1 MSCSWRKVKHLYKH
15 TGCRRLI
22 SDPVNDIDSRF
33 KYASGTTPSDELRK
47 SVNHKQC
54 VRVGGGVELI
64 TVHTRGHVQGTP
76 PPHTPTP
83 PCAVTRTCTHTWGF
97 AQPYTT
103 IVVMAQIEAM
113 QGAGATI
120 QIESGGSGVM
130 FTLKGVS
137 A

>member
-1 MSCSWRKVKHLYKH
+1 M
-15 TGCRRLI
+15 I
-22 SDPVNDIDSRF
+22 SDPVVDIDSGF

-76 PPHTPTP
+76 SPHTPAP
-83 PCAVTRTCTHTWGF
+83 PCAVTRTCMHTWGF
-97 AQPYTT
+97 AQPNTVTT
-103 IVVMAQIEAM
+103 IVVMAQIEDM
-113 QGAGATI
+113 RGAGATI
-120 QIESGGSGVM
+120 QFGSGGSGVM
-130 FTLKGVS
+130 FTLKSKS